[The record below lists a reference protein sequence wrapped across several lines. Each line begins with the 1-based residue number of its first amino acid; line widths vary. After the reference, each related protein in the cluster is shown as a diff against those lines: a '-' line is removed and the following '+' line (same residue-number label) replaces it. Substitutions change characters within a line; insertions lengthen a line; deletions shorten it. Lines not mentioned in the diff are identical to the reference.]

1 MAGGATFTY
10 KLILSNHVNSKDM
23 KLSPQLQLDYL
34 SRLNEQQLDA
44 VLCPANIVF
53 TSAGPGTGK
62 TQLLTHKLLHYI
74 QSSSS
79 RQSIVALSYTNTA
92 ARQLGM
98 RFQAKLADSGITK
111 DFSIYSG
118 TIHSFCYRMLKLF
131 YSDLQLTILDDEEL
145 GELAKDINESFYG
158 AYSSKEIVQCLKADA
173 KVQTSELY
181 EKVTTIKDSLQ
192 VISIQD
198 IMVLF
203 IHAMEE
209 DDSFREWM
217 ATQMTV
223 IAVDEA
229 QDLSAMNYDIL
240 DLLIDAVPGLKVFLV
255 GDPRQ
260 NIFEFNGGSYKNL
273 EEFLSHHPDHAVKTL
288 TITYRCGQRI
298 ADYANT
304 FQFTDCVNY
313 QLRSFSTVDGEVH
326 LQRNICEEEEAAY
339 VLGKV
344 METGTL
350 NDCAVLCNNLKYLGK
365 LVELLISQEVP
376 YKVLGGRKLLKKH
389 IRFLNHVLRIIDTEN
404 AYSIRKVAQYADID
418 IMQDGKRK
426 KSKFFESSVG
436 QSILEIRE
444 SVARMS
450 FQDIVKRVLEEIMPE
465 SDEDVSKDYDAFL
478 SMAEK
483 YSSIQEYLATF
494 VTDKEQFSQFYESDY
509 QECPFEVGNDFLT
522 ISTIHSAKG
531 LEWSNIFIMGLCE
544 GNFPNDYF
552 CQNLPPEE
560 KKEFFNNEWKK
571 MYVAATR
578 AKEHLL
584 LTYSSTISRKG
595 FTFPK
600 TPSRFVAN
608 L

>member
-1 MAGGATFTY
+1 
-10 KLILSNHVNSKDM
+10 M
-23 KLSPQLQLDYL
+23 KQTSQLQLDYL
-34 SRLNEQQLDA
+34 AGLNEQQLDA

-53 TSAGPGTGK
+53 TSSGPGTGK

-74 QSSSS
+74 QSSNT

-92 ARQLGM
+92 ARQLGT
-98 RFQAKLADSGITK
+98 RFQAKLTESGITK

-118 TIHSFCYRMLKLF
+118 TIHSFCYRMLKQY

-145 GELAKDINESFYG
+145 GELANDIRETYYG
-158 AYSSKEIVQCLKADA
+158 AYTSREIVQCLKADA
-173 KVQTSELY
+173 KSQSSELY
-181 EKVTTIKDSLQ
+181 EKVTGIKDSLQ

-198 IMVLF
+198 ILVLF
-203 IHAMEE
+203 IHALEE
-209 DDSFREWM
+209 DESFREWI

-229 QDLSAMNYDIL
+229 QDLSALNYDIL

-273 EEFLSHHPDHAVKTL
+273 EEFLSHHPHHAVKTL

-313 QLRSFSTVDGEVH
+313 QLRSFSTVTGEVH
-326 LQRNICEEEEAAY
+326 LQRNYCEEEEAAY
-339 VLGKV
+339 VLEKILEAGK
-344 METGTL
+344 L

-365 LVELLISQEVP
+365 LVELLIKREIP

-436 QSILEIRE
+436 QALLEIRYHAA
-444 SVARMS
+444 SMT
-450 FQDIVKRVLEEIMPE
+450 FQEIVERVLEEIMPT
-465 SDEDVSKDYDAFL
+465 SDEEVSKDYDAFL
-478 SMAEK
+478 STAKEF
-483 YSSIQEYLATF
+483 SSIQDYLATF

-509 QECPFEVGNDFLT
+509 EECPYEIGNDFLT

-531 LEWSNIFIMGLCE
+531 LEWENVFIVGLCE
-544 GNFPNDYF
+544 GNFPNDFF
-552 CQNLPPEE
+552 CQDLPPEE

-578 AKEHLL
+578 AKDKLL

-595 FTFPK
+595 YTFSK